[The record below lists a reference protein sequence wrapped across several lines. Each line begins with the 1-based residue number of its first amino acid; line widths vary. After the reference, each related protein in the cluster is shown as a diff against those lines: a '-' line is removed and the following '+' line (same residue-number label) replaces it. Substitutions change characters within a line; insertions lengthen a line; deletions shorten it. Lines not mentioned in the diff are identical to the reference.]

1 MHAQEDF
8 EKAAEEAKTLPNAL
22 ELYGLYKQGTE
33 GDVSTSRP
41 GMFDL
46 KGKAK
51 WDAWNSNK
59 GKDKA
64 AAQQAYIDKVAEL
77 KAKYSS

>member
-1 MHAQEDF
+1 MVLVDAAVLPRLTLQHSHPFRAQ
-8 EKAAEEAKTLPNAL
+8 L

-59 GKDKA
+59 GRLEIGIGIGWA
-64 AAQQAYIDKVAEL
+64 G
-77 KAKYSS
+77 